1 MAVDKIWVFAESADG
16 KPTTVTLELLTKARE
31 LASTVEALYA
41 GADADA
47 IAATLGEHGA
57 TKLFVI
63 DPGDGLPGQVAAA
76 AIAQL
81 AGEHNPNA
89 ILFAQSYD
97 GRDAI
102 ARLSVKLDRPVLT
115 NGTSLGDDGGLLF
128 GTAIFGGVTLV
139 DVKLT
144 AEGPALIAIR
154 PKSFA
159 AEESGG
165 GAAEVANVAAADAG
179 RAAEAKVLARHVEEQ
194 QGPKLEEATVVVS
207 GGRGIGAAENY
218 APLVEELAKQLKGA
232 WGASRHRRRR
242 LGAVREAGRSD
253 RQDRQA
259 EAVHRARHL
268 GRDAAPR
275 RHEEQRQHPRHQQGR
290 RGADLLGRRPRHRR
304 RRAQGRAR
312 DHRGDQSEELGT
324 QTSPSMRVVG
334 SVAALRRDEVSR

>member
-1 MAVDKIWVFAESADG
+1 MVDKIWVFAESAEG
-16 KPTTVTLELLTKARE
+16 KATTATLELLTKARE

-41 GADADA
+41 GPDGDAV
-47 IAATLGEHGA
+47 AAAVGEHGA

-81 AGEHNPNA
+81 AGEHKPDA

-115 NGTSLGDDGGLLF
+115 NGMSLSEDGGLLF

-139 DVKLT
+139 DVKLSGD
-144 AEGPALIAIR
+144 GPALIAIR

-159 AEESGG
+159 AESAGG
-165 GAAEVANVAAADAG
+165 GAAAIEQVGAVDAG
-179 RAAEAKVLARHVEEQ
+179 RAAEAKVLERHVEEQ

-232 WGASRHRRRR
+232 WGASRAIVDAGWVPYALQVGQTGKTVKPKVYVA
-242 LGAVREAGRSD
+242 LGISGATQHLVGMKGSDNIIAVNKDGEAPIFS
-253 RQDRQA
+253 
-259 EAVHRARHL
+259 V
-268 GRDAAPR
+268 
-275 RHEEQRQHPRHQQGR
+275 
-290 RGADLLGRRPRHRR
+290 ADLGIV
-304 RRAQGRAR
+304 
-312 DHRGDQSEELGT
+312 GDVHK
-324 QTSPSMRVVG
+324 VVPALI
-334 SVAALRRDEVSR
+334 AAIKAKNG

>member
-1 MAVDKIWVFAESADG
+1 MKVWVFAEVASD
-16 KPTTVTLELLTKARE
+16 KVTTATLELLTKARE
-31 LASTVEALYA
+31 IGSSVEAIYSGA
-41 GADADA
+41 GDTAA
-47 IAATLGEHGA
+47 IAASVGAYGA
-57 TKLFVI
+57 TKLYVI

-76 AIAQL
+76 GIAQL
-81 AGEHNPNA
+81 ASEQSPDV
-89 ILFAQSYD
+89 ILFAQTYD

-102 ARLSVKLDRPVLT
+102 ARLSVKLDKPVLT
-115 NGTSLGDDGGLLF
+115 NGMSLSADGGALVF

-218 APLVEELAKQLKGA
+218 APLVEELAKLLKGA
-232 WGASRHRRRR
+232 WGASRAIVDAGWVPYALQVGQTGKTVKPKLYIA
-242 LGAVREAGRSD
+242 LGISGATQHLVGMKNSDNILAINKDGEAPIFS
-253 RQDRQA
+253 
-259 EAVHRARHL
+259 V
-268 GRDAAPR
+268 
-275 RHEEQRQHPRHQQGR
+275 
-290 RGADLLGRRPRHRR
+290 ADLGIV
-304 RRAQGRAR
+304 
-312 DHRGDQSEELGT
+312 GDVHKVVPALKELLKAK
-324 QTSPSMRVVG
+324 Q
-334 SVAALRRDEVSR
+334 